1 MFFQHLKGPLEALLF
16 ASGDPVP
23 GDRLAQI
30 LEVPV
35 GHVESMIAEMQQ
47 AMTADERGLTIVA
60 VAGGYQLCTKPQLA
74 DTVEKLAEI
83 QDNRLSSA
91 ALETLAI
98 IAFKQPIT
106 RQEIESIR
114 GVKVDR
120 VVHTLTER
128 QLIKEIGRKDAIG
141 RPILY
146 GTTTEFLKCFGLKTL
161 KDLPDLAGYLNVME
175 EQQGKQP
182 D

>member
-47 AMTADERGLTIVA
+47 AMTVDERGLTIVA

-161 KDLPDLAGYLNVME
+161 KELPDLAGYLNVME

>member
-23 GDRLAQI
+23 ASKLAQI
-30 LEVPV
+30 LEVPA

-47 AMTADERGLTIVA
+47 TMTADDRGLTIVT

-74 DTVEKLAEI
+74 ETVEKLAEI
-83 QDNRLSSA
+83 QDNRLSAA

-106 RQEIESIR
+106 RQEMESIR

-146 GTTTEFLKCFGLKTL
+146 GTTIEFLKCFGLKTL
-161 KDLPDLAGYLNVME
+161 KDLPDLAGYLNVIE
-175 EQQGKQP
+175 EQQVQQP
-182 D
+182 E

>member
-16 ASGDPVP
+16 ATGDPVP
-23 GDRLAQI
+23 GDRLARI

-74 DTVEKLAEI
+74 DTVEKLAEN

-120 VVHTLTER
+120 VVNTLTER
-128 QLIKEIGRKDAIG
+128 QLIKEIGRKEAIG

-146 GTTTEFLKCFGLKTL
+146 GTTAEFLKCFGLKTL

>member
-74 DTVEKLAEI
+74 DTVEKLAET

-120 VVHTLTER
+120 VVHTLMER

-161 KDLPDLAGYLNVME
+161 KDLPDLAGYLNVIE

>member
-1 MFFQHLKGPLEALLF
+1 MLF

-23 GDRLAQI
+23 ASKLAQI
-30 LEVPV
+30 LEVPE
-35 GHVESMIAEMQQ
+35 GHVESMIAEMQH
-47 AMTADERGLTIVA
+47 AMTTDDRGLTIVT

-74 DTVEKLAEI
+74 ETVEKLAEI
-83 QDNRLSSA
+83 QDNRLSAA

-106 RQEIESIR
+106 RQEMESIR

-120 VVHTLTER
+120 VVNTLTER

-175 EQQGKQP
+175 EQQVKQP
-182 D
+182 E

>member
-1 MFFQHLKGPLEALLF
+1 VFFQHLKGPLEALLF

-35 GHVESMIAEMQQ
+35 SHVESMIAEMQQ

-60 VAGGYQLCTKPQLA
+60 VAGGYQLGTKPKFA
-74 DTVEKLAEI
+74 DTVEKLAEF

-161 KDLPDLAGYLNVME
+161 KELPDLAGYLNVME
-175 EQQGKQP
+175 EQQEKQP

>member
-1 MFFQHLKGPLEALLF
+1 VFFQHLKGPLEALLF

-23 GDRLAQI
+23 ASKLAQI
-30 LEVPV
+30 LEVPE

-47 AMTADERGLTIVA
+47 TMTTDDRGLTIVT

-74 DTVEKLAEI
+74 ETVEKLAEI
-83 QDNRLSSA
+83 QDNRLSAA

-106 RQEIESIR
+106 RQEMESIR

-175 EQQGKQP
+175 EQQVKQP
-182 D
+182 E

>member
-120 VVHTLTER
+120 VVNTLTER

-161 KDLPDLAGYLNVME
+161 KDLPDLAGYLNIME